1 MYSYVTGN
9 YNIDVPDEIKG
20 KLVKINDMYIQYKR
34 RNRLY
39 DFMDLPLYLLDVLTE
54 YDERIKHV
62 DALFVDEFQDVDDI
76 QARIFTLVDAS
87 KKFYIGDID
96 QAIYIFRGAT
106 PNNIKDLH
114 DFTHLKLDI
123 NYRSYQPIID
133 FAVQVKKGFPYLT
146 SITKLST
153 DSWIKCARGWG
164 EGEVFC
170 VNEEHAL
177 NLVTGDS
184 VDLSHVVNY
193 MITKRPYIL
202 CRSNKQVKKIKD
214 LGYDNV
220 STIHQAKGLEYAHV
234 IVTDFSLKGEEEVNI
249 AYVACTRAM
258 NSLLVIDYDM
268 FFEELNQIRFD
279 QPDLVQGSIL
289 F

>member
-20 KLVKINDMYIQYKR
+20 KLVRINDMYIEYKR

-146 SITKLST
+146 SITKLSK
-153 DSWIKCARGWG
+153 DSWIKCARG
-164 EGEVFC
+164 
-170 VNEEHAL
+170 
-177 NLVTGDS
+177 
-184 VDLSHVVNY
+184 
-193 MITKRPYIL
+193 
-202 CRSNKQVKKIKD
+202 
-214 LGYDNV
+214 
-220 STIHQAKGLEYAHV
+220 
-234 IVTDFSLKGEEEVNI
+234 
-249 AYVACTRAM
+249 
-258 NSLLVIDYDM
+258 
-268 FFEELNQIRFD
+268 
-279 QPDLVQGSIL
+279 
-289 F
+289 